1 MPGEGIKEKSKDA
14 TSSSSSVSVEQKA
27 LRSETRQKPKPN
39 ATAASTAVPI
49 KVPLC
54 KTTSKFQSVLAQKAP
69 TSFDASSHE
78 AAVEEEQMEVEES
91 PEVRLIV
98 EEVSTIVLSW

>member
-14 TSSSSSVSVEQKA
+14 TSSSSSVSGEQKV

-39 ATAASTAVPI
+39 ATAASTTVSI
-49 KVPLC
+49 KVPSC